1 MKLKLKS
8 AGLLT
13 LLLSLFVNAGA
24 AIARE
29 GQSPGAAAKSESD
42 EVKMLEPSD
51 FFRDFPAVSWGM
63 SFADA
68 RRAIEKAGARPV
80 RAHERD
86 VSELVWTGKFEGMD
100 GRARVYFGERGSLHD
115 VVVGVYAFERRAE
128 VFDAW
133 LRRLTERH
141 GKPAE
146 ESDNEVSTSKVW
158 RLKNGFVIE
167 LRALKDPNSPVVDIH
182 WVKL

>member
-1 MKLKLKS
+1 MRFDLKIVVTLQ
-8 AGLLT
+8 
-13 LLLSLFVNAGA
+13 LLLWLSAAVAFADQSSGAAGA
-24 AIARE
+24 AK
-29 GQSPGAAAKSESD
+29 SDGA
-42 EVKMLEPSD
+42 EVRMLQPSD

-68 RRAIEKAGARPV
+68 RRALERAGARPV

-86 VSELVWTGKFEGMD
+86 VSEMVWTGKFEGMD
-100 GRARVYFGERGSLHD
+100 GRARVHFDEDGGLDD
-115 VVVGVYAFERRAE
+115 VAVGVYAFGRRRE
-128 VFDAW
+128 IFESW
-133 LRRLTERH
+133 LRRLTGRH

-167 LRALKDPNSPVVDIH
+167 LRSLKDPNSPVVEIH